1 MRFMPAMKI
10 SGFLIDL
17 DGVLYTG
24 DTPVPGAGETIQ
36 YLADNGYPF
45 RCLSNSTRKCR
56 RTIAAR
62 LEKMGFAI
70 PESSIFTPPLA
81 AVRYMKDAKKDRAF
95 LLVTGDVDRDFA
107 GACTDD
113 GSVHTDYVVV
123 GDAGERVTY
132 ANLNHAFRCLMEGAE
147 LIALERD
154 RYWMDKDGLA
164 LSAGPVVAALEMAAG
179 AKATV
184 VGKPSQEFFG
194 LALRDMGLSAEEVV
208 MVGDDI
214 ATDIGGAQAAGIRG
228 VLVRT
233 GKFRKDVCEKSTIHP
248 AAIIN
253 SIRDIGTLL

>member
-1 MRFMPAMKI
+1 MTEGTI

-24 DTPVPGAGETIQ
+24 DTPILGARETIGF
-36 YLADNGYPF
+36 LTDHGYPF

-62 LEKMGFAI
+62 LETMGFSI

-107 GACTDD
+107 GACTDN
-113 GSVHTDYVVV
+113 GSVQTDYVVV
-123 GDAGERVTY
+123 GDAGDKVTY

-147 LIALERD
+147 LLALERD
-154 RYWMDKDGLA
+154 RYWMDRDGLS

-179 AKATV
+179 TTATV
-184 VGKPSQEFFG
+184 FGKPSKEFFG
-194 LALRDMGLSAEEVV
+194 LALADLGVPKDKVV
-208 MVGDDI
+208 MIGDDI
-214 ATDIGGAQAAGIRG
+214 ATDIGGAQGTGIRG
-228 VLVRT
+228 TLVRT
-233 GKFRKDVCEKSTIHP
+233 GKFSP
-248 AAIIN
+248 AALKDSPVRPDHVLD
-253 SIRDIGTLL
+253 SISDILTLV

>member
-1 MRFMPAMKI
+1 MTDRKV

-24 DTPVPGAGETIQ
+24 DTAVPGAVKTMQ
-36 YLADNGYPF
+36 ALADNGYPF

-62 LEKMGFAI
+62 LETMGFAI

-81 AVRYMKDAKKDRAF
+81 AVRYMRDAKKDRAF

-123 GDAGERVTY
+123 GDAGDKVTY
-132 ANLNHAFRCLMEGAE
+132 ANLNHAFRCLMEGAG

-154 RYWMDKDGLA
+154 RYWMDKDGLS

-179 AKATV
+179 TKATV
-184 VGKPSQEFFG
+184 VGKPSKEFFG
-194 LALRDMGLSAEEVV
+194 LALKDLGLPKEEVI
-208 MVGDDI
+208 MIGDDI
-214 ATDIGGAQAAGIRG
+214 ATDIGGAQGAGIRG
-228 VLVRT
+228 ALVRT
-233 GKFRKDVCEKSTIHP
+233 GKFRPGVLDDSNVRPDHVIDS
-248 AAIIN
+248 IN
-253 SIRDIGTLL
+253 DILTLL